1 MDFITK
7 VKITKELIAG
17 GFEHGM
23 YGITPI
29 KAVGIMCAGALVAVV
44 LSMVVGIQAAFVA
57 WLVMGAAIWGLERV
71 LVKNGERP
79 VPFAQRA
86 DEHELYMERETL
98 RRISGANTASN
109 TFNHIR

>member
-7 VKITKELIAG
+7 VKIAKELIAG

-29 KAVGIMCAGALVAVV
+29 KAVGIMVAG
-44 LSMVVGIQAAFVA
+44 AFVA
-57 WLVMGAAIWGLERV
+57 LILSAAIGFQAALVCWLVMGCGIWALERA

-79 VPFAQRA
+79 VPFAQHA
-86 DEHELYMERETL
+86 DEHELFMERETL
-98 RRISGANTASN
+98 RRISGSPANT
-109 TFNHIR
+109 FHQIR